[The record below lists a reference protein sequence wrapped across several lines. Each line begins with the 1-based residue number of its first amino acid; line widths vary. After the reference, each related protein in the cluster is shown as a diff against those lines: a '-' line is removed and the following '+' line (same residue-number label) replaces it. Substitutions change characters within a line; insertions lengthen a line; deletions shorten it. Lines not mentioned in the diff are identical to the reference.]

1 MSAQTVLAVDGLGF
15 RALARR
21 NDRFFGHAVDVDL
34 VRQDGTLHGRL
45 FFACHPEDAEFDRFQ
60 AMTTDQ
66 LYAEVTKL
74 LPRIVTRAD
83 EALSNGLALFVS
95 LSTDHGDL

>member
-1 MSAQTVLAVDGLGF
+1 MSGQTVLAVDGLGF

-34 VRQDGTLHGRL
+34 VRQDGSLHGRL
-45 FFACHPEDAEFDRFQ
+45 SFACHPDDAEFDRFQ

-66 LYAEVTKL
+66 LYAEVARL
-74 LPRIVTRAD
+74 LPRIVNRAD
-83 EALSNGLALFVS
+83 EALSNGLAPFVS
-95 LSTDHGDL
+95 LSAYRGDL